1 MVYQAQQLMA
11 TYEQS
16 GYNLSYLQNT
26 KNLLET
32 QYNIVQAQRNV
43 GMATDTDVLN
53 AQKNVQDQEASILS
67 AQKSADNV
75 HRQLCLMLGWQ
86 VDSQPEIRSLPE
98 PDLSRIDAMN
108 PAADLEKAVANNYDV
123 RYYNKMY
130 DNVTTEELKESTQA
144 SRENAEDTVARS
156 LNSQYNTVITARDT
170 LNTAQ
175 SQLALAQ
182 TNLNTA
188 ATQLA
193 VGTITQADYQSMENS
208 LQSAQNSVR
217 SAKLQLQLA
226 MDGYD
231 WIVNGLTLSN

>member
-1 MVYQAQQLMA
+1 M
-11 TYEQS
+11 
-16 GYNLSYLQNT
+16 
-26 KNLLET
+26 
-32 QYNIVQAQRNV
+32 
-43 GMATDTDVLN
+43 
-53 AQKNVQDQEASILS
+53 
-67 AQKSADNV
+67 
-75 HRQLCLMLGWQ
+75 
-86 VDSQPEIRSLPE
+86 
-98 PDLSRIDAMN
+98 
-108 PAADLEKAVANNYDV
+108 
-123 RYYNKMY
+123 YYN
-130 DNVTTEELKESTQA
+130 VTPEELKESTQA

-156 LNSQYNTVITARDT
+156 LNSQYNTVLTARDT